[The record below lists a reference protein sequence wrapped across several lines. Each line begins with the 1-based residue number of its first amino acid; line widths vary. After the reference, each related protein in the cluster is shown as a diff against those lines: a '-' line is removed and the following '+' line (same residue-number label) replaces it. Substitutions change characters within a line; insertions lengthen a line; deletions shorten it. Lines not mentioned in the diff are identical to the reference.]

1 MEDLNVPKATFS
13 TKVVFTFFGLSSLLG
28 FNVLLTELSFFDKY
42 LGEMNPSLVFN
53 LLNYILNIPFQFL
66 LLCKKDFI
74 PLKTQLIIALV
85 GSIIF
90 LILIPLSTTTFE
102 ANSSKNK
109 IITGGLVLLMGFIN
123 ALCSGGFYNLVSN
136 FPIEMIVILTTCQAI
151 SGLLLNI
158 IQYIILWS
166 FGDNGDIVIQAW
178 IFFGISILIIA
189 ISLVLLFISFNSEYF
204 QYYLNKSQNKDEGEA
219 SRNLLQ
225 EETQPDDQIAFME
238 GKTQNEANPQK
249 EKGWFKELFKKI
261 WDLDLLVIYLYI
273 VTFTLYPNASVNQ
286 KVFTWTKPYMI
297 NTVIFVYNIFDT
309 LGRLLVGK
317 IKPSKKLNTIVI
329 LGRSFLL
336 FTVVFNYYCQ
346 EKLIPEQ
353 INLTTI
359 LLFINMAIFASTN
372 GIGTTLCFALAPN
385 EVEDKYKGQAGISIS
400 FFLIIGIFIGTCTA
414 FISDAIINTFKKKD
428 EGV

>member
-1 MEDLNVPKATFS
+1 MENSNAPQAKFS
-13 TKVVFTFFGLSSLLG
+13 TRVIFTFFGLSSLLG
-28 FNVLLTELSFFDKY
+28 FNVLLTEMSFFNYY
-42 LGEMNPSLVFN
+42 LKEMNPSLVFN
-53 LLNYILNIPFQFL
+53 FLNYVLNIPFQFL
-66 LLCKKDFI
+66 LLWKKDFLS
-74 PLKTQLIIALV
+74 LKTQLIIALV

-90 LILIPLSTTTFE
+90 LILIPLSTMTLGENTQT
-102 ANSSKNK
+102 NK
-109 IITGGLVLLMGFIN
+109 IVTGGLVLLMGFIN

-136 FPIEMIVILTTCQAI
+136 FPLEMIVILTTCQGI
-151 SGLLLNI
+151 SGIILNI

-166 FGDNGDIVIQAW
+166 SGVDGNIVIQAW

-189 ISLVLLFISFNSEYF
+189 ISLFFLLVSFNNEYF
-204 QYYLNKSQNKDEGEA
+204 QYYLNKSKYKEEGEA
-219 SRNLLQ
+219 NSNLL
-225 EETQPDDQIAFME
+225 EGETQPDEKPDVV
-238 GKTQNEANPQK
+238 GDKTPK
-249 EKGWFKELFKKI
+249 KGWFMELFKKI

-273 VTFTLYPNASVNQ
+273 VTFTLYPNASINQ
-286 KVFTWTKPYMI
+286 QVFDWSPPFSI

-309 LGRLLVGK
+309 LGRVLVGK

-346 EKLIPEQ
+346 DGLEW
-353 INLTTI
+353 NSTLTTI

-400 FFLIIGIFIGTCTA
+400 FFLIIGIFIGSLTA
-414 FISDAIINTFKKKD
+414 FITNAIINTFKK
-428 EGV
+428 EY

>member
-1 MEDLNVPKATFS
+1 MEDSNAPQAKFS
-13 TKVVFTFFGLSSLLG
+13 TRVIFTFFGLSSLLG
-28 FNVLLTELSFFDKY
+28 FNVLLTEMSFFNNY

-53 LLNYILNIPFQFL
+53 FLNYVLNIPFQFL
-66 LLCKKDFI
+66 LLWKKDFLS
-74 PLKTQLIIALV
+74 LKTQLIIALV

-90 LILIPLSTTTFE
+90 LILIPLSTMILGENTQT
-102 ANSSKNK
+102 NK
-109 IITGGLVLLMGFIN
+109 IVTGGLVLLMGFIN

-136 FPIEMIVILTTCQAI
+136 FPLEMIVILTTCQAI
-151 SGLLLNI
+151 SGIVLNV

-166 FGDNGDIVIQAW
+166 SGVDGNIVIQAW

-189 ISLVLLFISFNSEYF
+189 ISLFFLLISFNNEYF
-204 QYYLNKSQNKDEGEA
+204 QYYLNKSKNKEEGETN
-219 SRNLLQ
+219 SSLQGDTLPDDQLNVVQ
-225 EETQPDDQIAFME
+225 EETP
-238 GKTQNEANPQK
+238 T
-249 EKGWFKELFKKI
+249 EKGWFMALFKKI

-273 VTFTLYPNASVNQ
+273 VTFTLYPNASINQ
-286 KVFTWTKPYMI
+286 QVFDWSPPFSI

-309 LGRLLVGK
+309 LGRVLVGK

-346 EKLIPEQ
+346 DGLEW
-353 INLTTI
+353 NSTLTTI

-400 FFLIIGIFIGTCTA
+400 FFLIIGIFIGSLFA
-414 FISDAIINTFKKKD
+414 FITNAIINTFKK
-428 EGV
+428 VV

>member
-1 MEDLNVPKATFS
+1 MEDSNAPQARFS
-13 TKVVFTFFGLSSLLG
+13 TEVIFTFFGLSSLLG
-28 FNVLLTELSFFDKY
+28 FNVLLTEMIFFNYY

-53 LLNYILNIPFQFL
+53 FLNYVLNIPFQFL
-66 LLCKKDFI
+66 LLWKKDFLS
-74 PLKTQLIIALV
+74 LKTQLIIALV

-90 LILIPLSTTTFE
+90 LILIPLSTMTLGVNTQT
-102 ANSSKNK
+102 NK
-109 IITGGLVLLMGFIN
+109 YVTGGLVLLMGFIN

-136 FPIEMIVILTTCQAI
+136 FPLEMIVILTTCQAI
-151 SGLLLNI
+151 SGIVLNI

-166 FGDNGDIVIQAW
+166 SGDGGDIVIQAW

-189 ISLVLLFISFNSEYF
+189 VSLFLLLISFNNEYF
-204 QYYLNKSQNKDEGEA
+204 QYYLNKSKFKNDGD
-219 SRNLLQ
+219 SNSSLLQ
-225 EETQPDDQIAFME
+225 GETQPDDQMGVAE
-238 GKTQNEANPQK
+238 EKAPTEK
-249 EKGWFKELFKKI
+249 KGWFMELFKKI

-273 VTFTLYPNASVNQ
+273 VTFALYPNASINQ
-286 KVFTWTKPYMI
+286 QVFDWSPPYSI

-309 LGRLLVGK
+309 LGRILVGK
-317 IKPSKKLNTIVI
+317 ITPSKKLNAIVI

-346 EKLIPEQ
+346 DGLELDPT
-353 INLTTI
+353 LTTI

-400 FFLIIGIFIGTCTA
+400 FFLIIGIFLGSLIA
-414 FISDAIINTFKKKD
+414 FITNAIINTFKINK
-428 EGV
+428 

>member
-1 MEDLNVPKATFS
+1 MEDSNAPQARFS
-13 TKVVFTFFGLSSLLG
+13 TKVIFTFFGLSSLLG
-28 FNVLLTELSFFDKY
+28 FNVLLTEMIFFNYY

-53 LLNYILNIPFQFL
+53 FLNYVLNIPFQFL
-66 LLCKKDFI
+66 LLWKKDFLS
-74 PLKTQLIIALV
+74 LKTQLIIALV

-90 LILIPLSTTTFE
+90 LILIPLSTMTLGVNTQT
-102 ANSSKNK
+102 NK
-109 IITGGLVLLMGFIN
+109 YVTGGLVLLMGFIN

-136 FPIEMIVILTTCQAI
+136 FPLEMIVILTTCQAI
-151 SGLLLNI
+151 SGIVLNI

-166 FGDNGDIVIQAW
+166 SGDGGDIVIQAW

-189 ISLVLLFISFNSEYF
+189 ISLFLLLISFNNEYF
-204 QYYLNKSQNKDEGEA
+204 QYYLNKSKNKEEGEA
-219 SRNLLQ
+219 NSSLQ
-225 EETQPDDQIAFME
+225 GDTQPDDQMGIVQDKAQTE
-238 GKTQNEANPQK
+238 K
-249 EKGWFKELFKKI
+249 KGWFMELFKKI

-273 VTFTLYPNASVNQ
+273 VTFALYPNASINQ
-286 KVFTWTKPYMI
+286 QVFDWSPPYSI

-309 LGRLLVGK
+309 LGRILVGK
-317 IKPSKKLNTIVI
+317 ITPSKKLNAIVI

-346 EKLIPEQ
+346 DGLELDPT
-353 INLTTI
+353 LTTI

-400 FFLIIGIFIGTCTA
+400 FFLIIGIFLGSLVA
-414 FISDAIINTFKKKD
+414 FITNAIINTFKKD
-428 EGV
+428 A

>member
-1 MEDLNVPKATFS
+1 MEDSNAPQARFS
-13 TKVVFTFFGLSSLLG
+13 TKVIFTFFGLSSLLG
-28 FNVLLTELSFFDKY
+28 FNVLLTEMIFFNYY

-53 LLNYILNIPFQFL
+53 FLNYVLNIPFQFL
-66 LLCKKDFI
+66 LLWKKDFLS
-74 PLKTQLIIALV
+74 LKTQLIIALV

-90 LILIPLSTTTFE
+90 LILIPLSTMTLGVNTQT
-102 ANSSKNK
+102 NK
-109 IITGGLVLLMGFIN
+109 YVTGGLVLLMGFIN

-136 FPIEMIVILTTCQAI
+136 FPLEMIVILTTCQAI
-151 SGLLLNI
+151 SGIVLNI

-166 FGDNGDIVIQAW
+166 SGDGGDIVIQAW

-189 ISLVLLFISFNSEYF
+189 FSLFLLLISFNNEYF
-204 QYYLNKSQNKDEGEA
+204 QYYLNKSKFKNDGD
-219 SRNLLQ
+219 SNSSLLQ
-225 EETQPDDQIAFME
+225 GETQPDDQMGVAE
-238 GKTQNEANPQK
+238 EKAPTEK
-249 EKGWFKELFKKI
+249 KGWFMELFKKI

-273 VTFTLYPNASVNQ
+273 VTFALYPNASINQ
-286 KVFTWTKPYMI
+286 QVFDWSPPYSI

-309 LGRLLVGK
+309 LGRVLVGK
-317 IKPSKKLNTIVI
+317 ITPSKKLNAIVI

-346 EKLIPEQ
+346 DGLKWDST
-353 INLTTI
+353 LTTI

-400 FFLIIGIFIGTCTA
+400 FFLIIGIFLGSLVA
-414 FISDAIINTFKKKD
+414 FITNAIINTFKKD
-428 EGV
+428 A

>member
-1 MEDLNVPKATFS
+1 MEDSNAPQARFS
-13 TKVVFTFFGLSSLLG
+13 TKVIFTFFGLSSLLG
-28 FNVLLTELSFFDKY
+28 FNVLLTEMIFFNYY

-53 LLNYILNIPFQFL
+53 FLNYVLNIPFQFL
-66 LLCKKDFI
+66 LLWKKDFLS
-74 PLKTQLIIALV
+74 LKTQLIIALV

-90 LILIPLSTTTFE
+90 LILIPLSTMTLGINTLT
-102 ANSSKNK
+102 NK
-109 IITGGLVLLMGFIN
+109 LVTGGLVLLMGFIN

-136 FPIEMIVILTTCQAI
+136 FPLEMIVILTTCQAI
-151 SGLLLNI
+151 SGIVLNI

-166 FGDNGDIVIQAW
+166 SGDGGDIVIQAW

-189 ISLVLLFISFNSEYF
+189 VSLFLLLISFNNEYF
-204 QYYLNKSQNKDEGEA
+204 QYYLNKSKFKNDGD
-219 SRNLLQ
+219 SNSSLLQ
-225 EETQPDDQIAFME
+225 GETQPDDQMGVAE
-238 GKTQNEANPQK
+238 EKAPTEK
-249 EKGWFKELFKKI
+249 KGWFMELFKKI

-273 VTFTLYPNASVNQ
+273 VTFALYPNASINQ
-286 KVFTWTKPYMI
+286 QVFDWSPPYSI

-309 LGRLLVGK
+309 LGRVLVGK
-317 IKPSKKLNTIVI
+317 ITPSKKLNTIVI

-346 EKLIPEQ
+346 DGLKWDST
-353 INLTTI
+353 LTTI

-400 FFLIIGIFIGTCTA
+400 FFLIIGIFLGSLIA
-414 FISDAIINTFKKKD
+414 FITNAIINTFKINK
-428 EGV
+428 

>member
-1 MEDLNVPKATFS
+1 MEDSNAPQAKFS
-13 TKVVFTFFGLSSLLG
+13 TRVIFTFFGLSSLLG
-28 FNVLLTELSFFDKY
+28 FNVLLTEMSFFNNY
-42 LGEMNPSLVFN
+42 LSEMNPSLVFN
-53 LLNYILNIPFQFL
+53 FLNYVLNIPFQFL
-66 LLCKKDFI
+66 LLWKKDFLS
-74 PLKTQLIIALV
+74 LKTQLIIALV

-90 LILIPLSTTTFE
+90 LILIPLSTMTLGENTQT
-102 ANSSKNK
+102 NK
-109 IITGGLVLLMGFIN
+109 IVTGGLVLLMGFIN

-136 FPIEMIVILTTCQAI
+136 FPLEMIVILTTCQAI
-151 SGLLLNI
+151 SGIVLNV

-166 FGDNGDIVIQAW
+166 SGVDGNIVIQAW

-189 ISLVLLFISFNSEYF
+189 ISLFFLLISFNNEYF
-204 QYYLNKSQNKDEGEA
+204 QYYLNKSKYKEEGEA
-219 SRNLLQ
+219 NSNLL
-225 EETQPDDQIAFME
+225 EGETQPDDQLGIVQE
-238 GKTQNEANPQK
+238 ETPT
-249 EKGWFKELFKKI
+249 EKGWFMALFKKI

-273 VTFTLYPNASVNQ
+273 VTFTLYPNASINQ
-286 KVFTWTKPYMI
+286 QVFDWSPPFSI

-309 LGRLLVGK
+309 LGRILVGK

-346 EKLIPEQ
+346 DGLEW
-353 INLTTI
+353 NSTLTTI

-400 FFLIIGIFIGTCTA
+400 FFLIIGIFIGSLFA
-414 FISDAIINTFKKKD
+414 FITNAIINTFKK
-428 EGV
+428 VV

>member
-1 MEDLNVPKATFS
+1 MEDSNAPQARFS
-13 TKVVFTFFGLSSLLG
+13 TKVIFTFFGLSSLLG
-28 FNVLLTELSFFDKY
+28 FNVLLTEMIFFNYY

-53 LLNYILNIPFQFL
+53 FLNYVLNIPFQFL
-66 LLCKKDFI
+66 LLWKKDFLS
-74 PLKTQLIIALV
+74 LKTQLIIALV

-90 LILIPLSTTTFE
+90 LILIPLSTMTLGINTLT
-102 ANSSKNK
+102 NK
-109 IITGGLVLLMGFIN
+109 LVTGGLVLLMGFIN

-136 FPIEMIVILTTCQAI
+136 FPLEMIVILTTCQAI
-151 SGLLLNI
+151 SGIVLNI

-166 FGDNGDIVIQAW
+166 SGDGGDIVIQAW

-189 ISLVLLFISFNSEYF
+189 VSLFLLLISFNNEYF
-204 QYYLNKSQNKDEGEA
+204 QYYLNKSKFKNDGD
-219 SRNLLQ
+219 SNSSLLQ
-225 EETQPDDQIAFME
+225 GETQPDDQMGVAE
-238 GKTQNEANPQK
+238 EKAPTEK
-249 EKGWFKELFKKI
+249 KGWFMELFKKI

-273 VTFTLYPNASVNQ
+273 VTFALYPNASINQ
-286 KVFTWTKPYMI
+286 QVFDWSPPYSI

-309 LGRLLVGK
+309 LGRVLVGK
-317 IKPSKKLNTIVI
+317 ITPSKKLNAIVI

-346 EKLIPEQ
+346 DGLKWDST
-353 INLTTI
+353 LTTI

-400 FFLIIGIFIGTCTA
+400 FFLIIGIFLGSLVA
-414 FISDAIINTFKKKD
+414 FITNAIINTFKKD
-428 EGV
+428 A

>member
-1 MEDLNVPKATFS
+1 MEDSNAPQARFS
-13 TKVVFTFFGLSSLLG
+13 TKVIFTFFGLSSLLG
-28 FNVLLTELSFFDKY
+28 FNVLLTEMIFFNYY

-53 LLNYILNIPFQFL
+53 FLNYVLNIPFQFL
-66 LLCKKDFI
+66 LLWKKDFLS
-74 PLKTQLIIALV
+74 LKTQLIIALV

-90 LILIPLSTTTFE
+90 LILIPLSTMTLGINTLT
-102 ANSSKNK
+102 NK
-109 IITGGLVLLMGFIN
+109 LVTGGLVLLMGFIN

-136 FPIEMIVILTTCQAI
+136 FPLEMIVILTTCQAI
-151 SGLLLNI
+151 SGIVLNI

-166 FGDNGDIVIQAW
+166 SGDGGDIVIQAW

-189 ISLVLLFISFNSEYF
+189 VSLFLLLISFNNEYF
-204 QYYLNKSQNKDEGEA
+204 QYYLNKSKFKNDGD
-219 SRNLLQ
+219 SNSSLLQ
-225 EETQPDDQIAFME
+225 GETQPDDQMGIVQDNAPTE
-238 GKTQNEANPQK
+238 K
-249 EKGWFKELFKKI
+249 KGWFMELFKKI

-273 VTFTLYPNASVNQ
+273 VTFALYPNASINQ
-286 KVFTWTKPYMI
+286 QVFDWSPPYSI

-309 LGRLLVGK
+309 LGRVLVGK
-317 IKPSKKLNTIVI
+317 ITPSKKLNAIVI

-346 EKLIPEQ
+346 DGLKWDST
-353 INLTTI
+353 LTTI

-400 FFLIIGIFIGTCTA
+400 FFLIIGIFLGSLVA
-414 FISDAIINTFKKKD
+414 FITNAIINTFKKD
-428 EGV
+428 A